1 MSDFLF
7 ATPSFL
13 SGMSRVLDMGAAFDE
28 YNESPTPE
36 YADSVAILN
45 DFRAVG
51 ADLIAAAEAEEG
63 RENQAHSQS

>member
-13 SGMSRVLDMGAAFDE
+13 SGMARVLDIGGVFDE
-28 YNESPTPE
+28 YNQSPTPA

-51 ADLIAAAEAEEG
+51 GDLLVAAKEEAE
-63 RENQAHSQS
+63 QAAS